1 MYVRARVFVVLIRGK
16 NWRFDSLKK
25 EKCKEKV
32 YVKTL
37 TSNLPCS
44 PLSRFRRTQAVTSAR
59 TRIKKQFKLA
69 RAREQAGH
77 KCCCSIF
84 LCAIFQL
91 VNSLSSTF
99 RALSFT
105 IYEISSSSFVMYIR
119 FLSFVPRAICL
130 CSSSSSFLLMSFPN
144 TRTRDHAA
152 LNKHQRRRWSSM
164 QQQR

>member
-59 TRIKKQFKLA
+59 TRIKKQFK
-69 RAREQAGH
+69 RAHANKRVTNVVVQSFCVQSSNLLTHYLPRFVRCRSPFMKSPPPPSSCTFA
-77 KCCCSIF
+77 S
-84 LCAIFQL
+84 
-91 VNSLSSTF
+91 SLSC
-99 RALSFT
+99 RVR
-105 IYEISSSSFVMYIR
+105 FVCVLLPLR
-119 FLSFVPRAICL
+119 FF
-130 CSSSSSFLLMSFPN
+130 
-144 TRTRDHAA
+144 
-152 LNKHQRRRWSSM
+152 
-164 QQQR
+164 